1 METSGNSGMCTYS
14 KRIGELVRLIS
25 RAAFEMF
32 TRSLIIVLFIHL
44 ECLAQVRK
52 APLLISSVCF
62 GVFFLTAYQVHNPN
76 CSSASRATNYA
87 NRTCVEL
94 KENLQREATKDQLAF
109 SLWKSVFLKKLL
121 EARMGPMS
129 GKFNFSFTSPHLAN
143 TSHSQ
148 VLNYFLIGLSILYT
162 IAIVF
167 FLVFFIWTKLTNVSW

>member
-1 METSGNSGMCTYS
+1 
-14 KRIGELVRLIS
+14 
-25 RAAFEMF
+25 
-32 TRSLIIVLFIHL
+32 
-44 ECLAQVRK
+44 
-52 APLLISSVCF
+52 
-62 GVFFLTAYQVHNPN
+62 VHNPN
-76 CSSASRATNYA
+76 CSSASRATNCA

-121 EARMGPMS
+121 EAGTGPMS

-167 FLVFFIWTKLTNVSW
+167 FFSFFYLDEVNKSVLVKKCCVVISLLSLFFMSRFHSTFFLSLHHY